1 MFECDG
7 SKIFAFHTIICLFAT
22 ILSVSHKTLLSK
34 EAIVGIDVKYLHM
47 QFSPCFGFS
56 EYDIQSPTLSNDFA
70 FIITT

>member
-1 MFECDG
+1 MFECDS

-22 ILSVSHKTLLSK
+22 MLSVSHKTLLSK
-34 EAIVGIDVKYLHM
+34 EAIVGIDVKYLH
-47 QFSPCFGFS
+47 S